1 MFLRCKIIVI
11 YEFLYEVRP
20 KRLTELILQYIFE
33 QDLLKILLK
42 IRKMDVTHEYMGQER
57 DGIVQRFPQLS
68 SIVSISAS
76 RQ

>member
-42 IRKMDVTHEYMGQER
+42 IRKMDVTHEYKGQER
-57 DGIVQRFPQLS
+57 DGIVQRFS
-68 SIVSISAS
+68 SA
-76 RQ
+76 